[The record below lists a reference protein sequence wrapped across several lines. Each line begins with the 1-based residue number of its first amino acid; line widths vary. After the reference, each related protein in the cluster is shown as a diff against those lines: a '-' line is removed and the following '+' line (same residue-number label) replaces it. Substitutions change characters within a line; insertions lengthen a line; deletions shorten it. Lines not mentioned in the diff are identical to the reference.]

1 MEIVEA
7 EGIKVPNSVIVS
19 GLTKTESDDELIDIL
34 KEYGS
39 FARTIFIS
47 DKQSEFYQSTI
58 IEYNSG
64 QALEMLEPQLPY
76 THQLSSDPG
85 ITYNVRALS
94 SVFTQQ
100 LGSSVTQS
108 YLEGLKEIAKLS
120 GTNFEAVLSQMLSQ
134 MSAELTPAS
143 TDLEAG
149 DENPNGQ
156 PPQKLP
162 GECVGATP
170 VKPSQVDEPQSQ
182 PKPIKSNAPP
192 LFPSKKILNPPEVQK
207 FIVEH
212 VVRSGEVAAQGPV
225 QSRLRVFSGKCPR
238 PGNEVDY
245 ETWRSSV
252 ELVLKDP
259 GLSDLHVSRKILDSL
274 LPPAADVIKHL
285 SPEAPSSAYLQ
296 LLDSAFG
303 IVEDGDELL
312 ARFMNTLQDAGEKP
326 SAYLYRLQTAL
337 RATIKRGGIT
347 PEEADR
353 HLLKQF
359 CRGCWDNELITDLQ
373 LEQKR
378 NRPPSFAQFLL
389 MLRTEEDKHT
399 AKVTRMKQHL
409 GSSKQRALMHSQ
421 STWVSAE
428 PEQREAPGVVSLAT
442 ETQELKKQIAKLQS
456 QLANLMTKPKT
467 QKKFLPQEAV
477 DKQYKPKIG
486 TAGNV
491 TANPVNK
498 KPTGRPRPWYCFKCG
513 EDGHVAS
520 SCTSEP
526 NPALVTNKR
535 KLLKEKQLQ
544 WDAQNP
550 TFNPDLN

>member
-76 THQLSSDPG
+76 IHQLSSDPG

-156 PPQKLP
+156 PPQKFP

-192 LFPSKKILNPPEVQK
+192 LFTSQKILNPPEVQK

-238 PGNEVDY
+238 SGNEVDY

-259 GLSDLHVSRKILDSL
+259 GLSDLHVSRKIVDSL

-347 PEEADR
+347 PLEADR

-409 GSSKQRALMHSQ
+409 GSSKQREGEEWFHLQLKHKS
-421 STWVSAE
+421 SRNRLLNYKVS
-428 PEQREAPGVVSLAT
+428 
-442 ETQELKKQIAKLQS
+442 
-456 QLANLMTKPKT
+456 
-467 QKKFLPQEAV
+467 
-477 DKQYKPKIG
+477 
-486 TAGNV
+486 
-491 TANPVNK
+491 
-498 KPTGRPRPWYCFKCG
+498 
-513 EDGHVAS
+513 
-520 SCTSEP
+520 
-526 NPALVTNKR
+526 
-535 KLLKEKQLQ
+535 
-544 WDAQNP
+544 
-550 TFNPDLN
+550 